1 MTVRFDTAT
10 VEVTVLPDEVTTGFD
25 LDVVEPLGVP
35 ATVKLFT
42 WTNSTVTITNN
53 GPEISSAGTVTV
65 TGVGS
70 VSGRSQV
77 FTFNLPALAVGANQT
92 FTFRWSSIQ
101 YRRYHIGSSIDWTAE
116 VLLDDS
122 VPANNTA
129 TATTVITR

>member
-1 MTVRFDTAT
+1 M
-10 VEVTVLPDEVTTGFD
+10 TVLPDVVATGFD

-35 ATVKLFT
+35 ASVKLFT

-53 GPEISSAGTVTV
+53 GPEQSSAGTVTV

-92 FTFRWSSIQ
+92 FTFRWYPYNIA
-101 YRRYHIGSSIDWTAE
+101 RYNIGSTIDWTAE
-116 VLLDDS
+116 VIQLDDS